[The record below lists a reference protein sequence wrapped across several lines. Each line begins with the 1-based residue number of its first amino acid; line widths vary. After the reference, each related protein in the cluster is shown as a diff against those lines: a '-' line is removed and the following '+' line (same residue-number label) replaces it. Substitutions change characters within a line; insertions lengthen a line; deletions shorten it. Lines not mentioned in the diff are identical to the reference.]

1 MAKKRWYSNSL
12 LLILVLGG
20 CFTATA
26 QVQLT
31 DFKYLDQLEGSW
43 VMRTRQSIIAENWTR
58 LNDSC
63 WQGHSWRIV
72 GKDSTLEASMELL
85 RSADGIYF
93 IPLITGQS
101 HPQALRLKVRVLKPI
116 GFVAENLSYDFP
128 QKVIYRFKGSDQLDA
143 RFYGKQQGTSQEI
156 IFQYEKE

>member
-1 MAKKRWYSNSL
+1 MAKKRWCSNSL

-20 CFTATA
+20 CLTATA
-26 QVQLT
+26 QVQPA

-63 WQGHSWRIV
+63 WQGQSWRIV
-72 GKDSTLEASMELL
+72 GRDSTLEASMQLL
-85 RSADGIYF
+85 RAADGIYF
-93 IPLITGQS
+93 IPLITGQLHS
-101 HPQALRLKVRVLKPI
+101 QPLRLKVRVLKPI

-128 QKVIYRFKGSDQLDA
+128 QKVIYRFKGADELDA